1 MPWRSSCES
10 SLFAERLAGHRTEDI
25 LGQPWVQNKDAH
37 LKQADRTKPTPPQAH
52 LAFQGSPFHPVRWLP
67 GPHLQTLAG
76 KLLRPRVELGLERLR
91 IETPDGDFLDLD
103 LGPDPGA
110 EAPFVVVL
118 HGLEGSTRR
127 AYVRTAMA
135 ALTRAGMRAIG
146 MNFRSCSGVPNRRAR
161 FYHSGETGDISF
173 VLDLLREKF
182 PGRTFGALGFSLG
195 GNVLLRYLGEK
206 GDSPPPCFLG
216 AAAISVPY
224 DLTEG
229 SRMLEVGWMGRIY
242 TRYFL
247 RSLQKKA
254 RAKRHLLNG
263 VVDLDRILEARNLRE
278 FDEAA
283 TAPLHGFRDARE
295 YYRQASSGPVLPAIR
310 VPTYL
315 LHAMDDPFLP
325 GHAVPHEAVDE
336 NPWLVASFSGRGG
349 HVGFVGAGPPWRPIF
364 WAETEAIR
372 YLATILKAP

>member
-1 MPWRSSCES
+1 
-10 SLFAERLAGHRTEDI
+10 
-25 LGQPWVQNKDAH
+25 
-37 LKQADRTKPTPPQAH
+37 LKQTDWMKPTPPQAH
-52 LAFQGSPFHPVRWLP
+52 LGFQGSPFHPTRWLP
-67 GPHLQTLAG
+67 NAHLQTLAG
-76 KLLRPRVELGLERLR
+76 KLLRPKEELNLERLR

-118 HGLEGSTRR
+118 HGLEGSTSR

-135 ALTRAGMRAIG
+135 ALARAKMRPIG

-161 FYHSGETGDISF
+161 FYHSGETRDLSF
-173 VLDLLREKF
+173 VVDVLRKKF
-182 PGRTFGALGFSLG
+182 PDRTFGALGFSLG

-206 GDSPPPCFLG
+206 GDSTPPRFLG
-216 AAAISVPY
+216 AAVISVPY
-224 DLTEG
+224 DLTAG
-229 SRMLEVGWMGRIY
+229 SRMLEVGWMGKIY

-247 RSLQKKA
+247 RSLQEKA

-263 VVDLDRILEARNLRE
+263 VVDLERILKARSLRE
-278 FDEAA
+278 FDEVA
-283 TAPLHGFRDARE
+283 TAPLHGFRNAGE
-295 YYRQASSGPVLPAIR
+295 YYREASSGPILKSIR

-325 GHAVPHEAVDE
+325 EHAVPREAVNE
-336 NPWLVASFSGRGG
+336 NPWLAASFPRRGG
-349 HVGFVGAGPPWRPIF
+349 HVGFVGGKPPWRPTF

-372 YLATILKAP
+372 YLTTILRAPSILN